1 MNQNSTDQGS
11 THRLVRAPPA
21 PGAVRS
27 YDFIFL
33 FWCFWSTRYQERSA
47 LVRGSLVPIVF
58 LIRANFFHY
67 ILFQRLQWPNVTL
80 TWTAMT
86 WTSSVYRSMDNLSIM
101 NDPLPAS
108 FFFMFLNDLDAILY
122 CMKILCI
129 KTSFWFTT
137 RLILAMNIFHR
148 PDSFWIY

>member
-1 MNQNSTDQGS
+1 MNQNSTNQGYWS
-11 THRLVRAPPA
+11 AHRL
-21 PGAVRS
+21 
-27 YDFIFL
+27 L
-33 FWCFWSTRYQERSA
+33 
-47 LVRGSLVPIVF
+47 LVRCGPIISFFVLVF
-58 LIRANFFHY
+58 LVYSVPGTIGSGAGILGTNSHLNLGQFFPIYSPSTSPMTKRNLDLNRDDLNFVAIGQWIIYPLWMTHY
-67 ILFQRLQWPNVTL
+67 RL
-80 TWTAMT
+80 
-86 WTSSVYRSMDNLSIM
+86 
-101 NDPLPAS
+101 